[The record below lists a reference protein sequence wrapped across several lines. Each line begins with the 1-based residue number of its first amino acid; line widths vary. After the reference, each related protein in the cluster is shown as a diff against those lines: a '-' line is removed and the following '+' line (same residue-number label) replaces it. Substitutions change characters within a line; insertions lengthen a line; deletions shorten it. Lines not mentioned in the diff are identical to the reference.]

1 MYQIVKII
9 YLQRNLVH
17 VLRINLENMKSNN
30 RIFKILINKE
40 LSYNVI
46 NMV

>member
-9 YLQRNLVH
+9 YLQRNLAP

-40 LSYNVI
+40 LSYDVI